1 MFTRN
6 YNMAFA
12 IPPVFVWL
20 FEQITKVSVGIT
32 DYQEL
37 STQR

>member
-6 YNMAFA
+6 YNMAFP
-12 IPPVFVWL
+12 ILPVIVWL
-20 FEQITKVSVGIT
+20 FEQITKVFVGIT

-37 STQR
+37 SA